1 MFSFNSATPN
11 VNDIIFKMGNFTGR
25 KWVKESLMVLSNTD
39 ALQSRMAKT
48 RENKQNLTNQPI
60 NQTHTRWQYQVLVR
74 VE

>member
-1 MFSFNSATPN
+1 VFSFNSATPN
-11 VNDIIFKMGNFTGR
+11 VNDIRHIFKLGYFTGR

-60 NQTHTRWQYQVLVR
+60 NQTNTH
-74 VE
+74 